1 MSAQE
6 IEFTEEDFLIY
17 ELRHEELIEELKN
30 IITLLSKED
39 DDSEEGLLLSTIST
53 QTNEISKL
61 VKLIDSSLKNIDQ
74 TKLVSLLNVIRND
87 IVKSNNNVIKVLQTR
102 KLPSDFTLVRDP
114 HSGYVEKVKVNYQNA
129 NSI

>member
-39 DDSEEGLLLSTIST
+39 DDSDKELLLTSINI

-61 VKLIDSSLKNIDQ
+61 LKLINSSLKNIDQ

-87 IVKSNNNVIKVLQTR
+87 IVKSNNNVIKALQTR
-102 KLPSDFTLVRDP
+102 KLPDSFSLIRDQL
-114 HSGYVEKVKVNYQNA
+114 GYVEKVTVNYKTANA
-129 NSI
+129 IN

>member
-87 IVKSNNNVIKVLQTR
+87 IVKSNNNVIKALQTR
-102 KLPSDFTLVRDP
+102 KLPDSFSLIRDQL
-114 HSGYVEKVKVNYQNA
+114 GYVEKVTVNYKTANA
-129 NSI
+129 IN

>member
-61 VKLIDSSLKNIDQ
+61 VKLIEAIFPRKRREFTKIQIRMHPSSLVMKH
-74 TKLVSLLNVIRND
+74 R
-87 IVKSNNNVIKVLQTR
+87 
-102 KLPSDFTLVRDP
+102 
-114 HSGYVEKVKVNYQNA
+114 
-129 NSI
+129 

>member
-61 VKLIDSSLKNIDQ
+61 VPINPDDPVINIFF
-74 TKLVSLLNVIRND
+74 I
-87 IVKSNNNVIKVLQTR
+87 
-102 KLPSDFTLVRDP
+102 
-114 HSGYVEKVKVNYQNA
+114 
-129 NSI
+129 